1 MSLSPELVLANLSEV
16 IDPELHRDIVS
27 LGMVQD
33 LKVAASGDVSLTV
46 VLTTP
51 ACPLKE
57 KIEADVRACLARV
70 PGIGK
75 VSLVMTG
82 RVAKPAPAKN
92 AIPGVSHVL
101 AVGSGKGGVG
111 KSTVAVN
118 LAISLARDGAR
129 VGLLD
134 ADIYG
139 PNVPTMLGVFE
150 PKAVENETIHP
161 AEIHGLRVVS
171 MGFFLDPDEPVIW
184 RGPMLHGAMR
194 QFFQNVAWGELDY
207 LVIDLPPGT
216 GDVQLSM
223 AQMVPVSGAVI
234 VCTPQRVALDDCR
247 KAIAMF
253 RKVEVPILGVVE
265 NMSYLVAP
273 QSGERVDLFGSGGAE
288 AAAKEW
294 NERFLG
300 AIPID
305 PRVSQGGDSGL
316 PVALGDDALADSF
329 RNVARQAAGELSR
342 RALSRPR
349 EISLDGL
356 ILQQ

>member
-1 MSLSPELVLANLSEV
+1 MPLSQEAVLAKLAEV

-27 LGMVQD
+27 LGMVKN
-33 LKVAASGDVSLTV
+33 LAVSPTGDVSLTV
-46 VLTTP
+46 ELTTP

-57 KIEADVRACLARV
+57 KIEADVRGRLAELS
-70 PGIGK
+70 GIGT
-75 VSLVMTG
+75 VTLEMTG
-82 RVAKPAPAKN
+82 RVTRPTTAKN
-92 AIPGVSHVL
+92 SIPGVSHII

-118 LAISLARDGAR
+118 LAIALARDGAR

-139 PNVPTMLGVFE
+139 PNVPTMLGVHE
-150 PKAVENETIHP
+150 PRGVENETIHP
-161 AEIHGLRVVS
+161 AEAHGLRIVS

-207 LVIDLPPGT
+207 LVVDLPPGT

-234 VCTPQRVALDDCR
+234 VCTPQKVALDDCR
-247 KAIAMF
+247 KAVAMF
-253 RKVEVPILGVVE
+253 RKVEIPILGVVE
-265 NMSYLVAP
+265 NMSYLTAP
-273 QSGERVDLFGSGGAE
+273 VSGERVDLFGAGGAE
-288 AAAKEW
+288 AAAAEW
-294 NERFLG
+294 KVRFLG
-300 AIPID
+300 ALPID
-305 PRVSQGGDSGL
+305 PRVAQGGDAGR
-316 PVALGDDALADSF
+316 PVALGDDALAGSF
-329 RNVARQAAGELSR
+329 RDVARQAAGEVSR
-342 RALSRPR
+342 LAHSRPR

-356 ILQQ
+356 ILQS